1 MYGKINRGQVS
12 CPLYRGCPL
21 FGGSIIRGFTVE
33 PLSLAEKAVQDDARN
48 KSHGSVYHQ
57 SECEG
62 TLVLRETYNRTY
74 FSTDLS
80 SSTP

>member
-1 MYGKINRGQVS
+1 MSR
-12 CPLYRGCPL
+12 PLYRGCPL
-21 FGGSIIRGFTVE
+21 FGGSVIRGFTVE
-33 PLSLAEKAVQDDARN
+33 PFSLAEKAAQDDARN
-48 KSHGSVYHQ
+48 KFHGSVYHQ

-62 TLVLRETYNRTY
+62 TLVLRKTHYRTY